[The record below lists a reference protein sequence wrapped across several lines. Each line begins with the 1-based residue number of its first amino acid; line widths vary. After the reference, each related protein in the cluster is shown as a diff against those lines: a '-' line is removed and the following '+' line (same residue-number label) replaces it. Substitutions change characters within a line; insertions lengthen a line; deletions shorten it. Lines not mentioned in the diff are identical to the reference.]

1 MSEYIEVTVNP
12 IQLFVLKQAIEV
24 ELRTQGRMRLTG
36 AITAHAAIKQI
47 LEPITLKHYARS
59 TKGKQQALDDVE
71 AILAAIEEQP

>member
-1 MSEYIEVTVNP
+1 
-12 IQLFVLKQAIEV
+12 
-24 ELRTQGRMRLTG
+24 MRLTG

-71 AILAAIEEQP
+71 AILAALDEVQ